1 MAYESSSF
9 SRTKENEAKMGAYY
23 TDLAH
28 CKDIGKLFRFPDEEV
43 CVLEPSIGD
52 ASAVITV
59 TGAERN
65 SNIKI
70 FGVELN
76 DATARSTKENPCVT
90 ALLQADFTN
99 GVYIRKNCFSFAFGN
114 PPYLAEKDENGEKN
128 VRLERVFL
136 DKIVNYLKIGGILV
150 WVIPYNAFIEKS
162 YLRMWMQDFETLAVY
177 KFRGSEYAKYH
188 QIVLVG
194 RRTRTHSPLA
204 PEIAA
209 YYDQWHL
216 SDVPEL
222 PSDLSPCID
231 VMPSYE
237 KDVDLFATRQLD
249 CDAALQYLSKSISDD
264 LCLAFDSNVSQKS
277 YGEQKLG
284 NPPIPLKK
292 DSKYLLV
299 TAGFTDGVV
308 GSVATNDL
316 HMMRGVAN
324 VVENIHYSDF
334 DEEEA
339 GNDSNTMTVTTSTQ
353 MEIRVLEN
361 NGTITLL

>member
-1 MAYESSSF
+1 
-9 SRTKENEAKMGAYY
+9 
-23 TDLAH
+23 
-28 CKDIGKLFRFPDEEV
+28 
-43 CVLEPSIGD
+43 
-52 ASAVITV
+52 
-59 TGAERN
+59 
-65 SNIKI
+65 
-70 FGVELN
+70 
-76 DATARSTKENPCVT
+76 
-90 ALLQADFTN
+90 
-99 GVYIRKNCFSFAFGN
+99 
-114 PPYLAEKDENGEKN
+114 
-128 VRLERVFL
+128 
-136 DKIVNYLKIGGILV
+136 
-150 WVIPYNAFIEKS
+150 
-162 YLRMWMQDFETLAVY
+162 
-177 KFRGSEYAKYH
+177 
-188 QIVLVG
+188 
-194 RRTRTHSPLA
+194 
-204 PEIAA
+204 
-209 YYDQWHL
+209 
-216 SDVPEL
+216 
-222 PSDLSPCID
+222 
-231 VMPSYE
+231 
-237 KDVDLFATRQLD
+237 LD